1 MKSLPRS
8 TCKLDVLDNE
18 LSILRKLDHPNLVRL
33 HEIYRDEKY
42 FHFVTEFLS
51 GGELYSHIQ
60 RRGPLT
66 ETEASMIC
74 LQLI

>member
-1 MKSLPRS
+1 
-8 TCKLDVLDNE
+8 
-18 LSILRKLDHPNLVRL
+18 
-33 HEIYRDEKY
+33 
-42 FHFVTEFLS
+42 VTEFLS